1 MPPKKLTEKTLV
13 LIVINKIK
21 TVFRNLLTRIKPQER
36 NKVYCKGC
44 GKYYK
49 RRVK

>member
-1 MPPKKLTEKTLV
+1 MT
-13 LIVINKIK
+13 VIDKIK
-21 TVFRNLLTRIKPQER
+21 VVFRNLVTRIKPQEG